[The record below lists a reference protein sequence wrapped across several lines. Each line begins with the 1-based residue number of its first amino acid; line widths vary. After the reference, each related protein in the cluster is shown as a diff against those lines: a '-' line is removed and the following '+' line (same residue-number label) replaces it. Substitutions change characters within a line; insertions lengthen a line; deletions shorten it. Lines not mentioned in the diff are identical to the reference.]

1 MNHGPCGALLQVG
14 SGQPAD
20 SGAVSGAQY
29 RAPAGSNLCWENP
42 HSDPY
47 SVLNVFSRQQRY
59 GTRGEWLGGGGGGVG
74 DVSGTV
80 CVHFF
85 FFLGL
90 CTLLLLLPRS
100 LPQSGTFKIKH
111 PFQIL

>member
-1 MNHGPCGALLQVG
+1 MNRGPCGALLQVDN
-14 SGQPAD
+14 GQPAD

-59 GTRGEWLGGGGGGVG
+59 GARGEWLEGGGRLWH
-74 DVSGTV
+74 
-80 CVHFF
+80 C
-85 FFLGL
+85 L
-90 CTLLLLLPRS
+90 CTLLF
-100 LPQSGTFKIKH
+100 PQSLRSDMTFAVDWVLNYNYLS
-111 PFQIL
+111 ILDRFL